1 MRGMNL
7 PPAPPPPP
15 PASKAASAPAKPAA
29 KGGFGRF
36 LRRWIFRLLML
47 GALLGGG
54 FYYANQQPALQPY
67 TQKIADAILP
77 PQFAPPTEESS
88 PTPQEDSADSKN
100 DFAAADSDSD
110 SADFESPLPDNIA
123 ADSKTE
129 SKSEE
134 MFLESPDSETERK
147 IATLQEA
154 VARLQLDGAAFN
166 ESVRRLDGARA
177 ESLDSA
183 DLQLQLIDL
192 RLRQSG
198 DTAAAVRDLL
208 PLRNAAGIDQ
218 QWLAAEI
225 ARLQNAPSKNTVAEA
240 LHSLVVAADSSF
252 SGPDF
257 QSDFAAADSEFQADA
272 ADSSALSRLQ
282 SSLFSLLK
290 IRRVHSAAAAPAQA
304 MRRLEV
310 LFLSGRR
317 LAYLRELESLESLSS
332 GSAGVAREIGALRQ
346 YGAPEYFLNLD
357 SRQ

>member
-1 MRGMNL
+1 MRDMNL
-7 PPAPPPPP
+7 PPAPPPPS

-67 TQKIADAILP
+67 TQKIAATILP
-77 PQFAPPTEESS
+77 PQFAPSMEESS
-88 PTPQEDSADSKN
+88 PPPREDSADSKN
-100 DFAAADSDSD
+100 DFAAADSD
-110 SADFESPLPDNIA
+110 FESPPPDDIA

-129 SKSEE
+129 SNSET

-272 ADSSALSRLQ
+272 DSSALSRLQ

-332 GSAGVAREIGALRQ
+332 GSAGVAREIGTLRQ

>member
-1 MRGMNL
+1 MRFIMRDMNL

-54 FYYANQQPALQPY
+54 FYYADQQPALQPY
-67 TQKIADAILP
+67 TQKIAAAILP
-77 PQFAPPTEESS
+77 PQFAPMTEESS
-88 PTPQEDSADSKN
+88 PPPREDFADSKN
-100 DFAAADSDSD
+100 DFAAADSD
-110 SADFESPLPDNIA
+110 FESPPPDDIA
-123 ADSKTE
+123 VDSKTE
-129 SKSEE
+129 SNSET

-154 VARLQLDGAAFN
+154 VARLQLDGAAVN

-272 ADSSALSRLQ
+272 DSSALSRLQ

-332 GSAGVAREIGALRQ
+332 GSAGVAREIGTLRQ

>member
-1 MRGMNL
+1 MRDMNL

-67 TQKIADAILP
+67 TQKIAAAILP
-77 PQFAPPTEESS
+77 PQFAPTMEESS
-88 PTPQEDSADSKN
+88 PPPREDSADSKN
-100 DFAAADSDSD
+100 DFVAADSDSD
-110 SADFESPLPDNIA
+110 SADFESSPPVDSI
-123 ADSKTE
+123 ADSE
-129 SKSEE
+129 SNSET

-154 VARLQLDGAAFN
+154 VARLQLDGAAVN

-257 QSDFAAADSEFQADA
+257 QSDFAAADSEFQTD

-282 SSLFSLLK
+282 GSLFSLLK

>member
-7 PPAPPPPP
+7 PPAPPPPS

-67 TQKIADAILP
+67 TQKIAAAILP
-77 PQFAPPTEESS
+77 PQFAPSMEESS
-88 PTPQEDSADSKN
+88 PPPREDSADSKN

-110 SADFESPLPDNIA
+110 SADFESPPPVDSI
-123 ADSKTE
+123 ADSE
-129 SKSEE
+129 SNSET

-154 VARLQLDGAAFN
+154 VARLQLDGAAVN

-272 ADSSALSRLQ
+272 DSSALSRLQ

>member
-1 MRGMNL
+1 MRDMNL

-67 TQKIADAILP
+67 TQKIAAAILP
-77 PQFAPPTEESS
+77 PQFAPTMEESS
-88 PTPQEDSADSKN
+88 PPPREDSADSKN
-100 DFAAADSDSD
+100 DFVAADSDSD
-110 SADFESPLPDNIA
+110 SADFESPPVDSI
-123 ADSKTE
+123 ADSE
-129 SKSEE
+129 SNSET

-240 LHSLVVAADSSF
+240 LHSLVVAADASF

-257 QSDFAAADSEFQADA
+257 QSDFAAADSEFQAD

>member
-1 MRGMNL
+1 MRDMNL

-15 PASKAASAPAKPAA
+15 SASKAASAPAKPAA

-67 TQKIADAILP
+67 TQKIAAAILP
-77 PQFAPPTEESS
+77 PQFAPSMEESS
-88 PTPQEDSADSKN
+88 PPPREDSADSKN
-100 DFAAADSDSD
+100 DFAAADSDFD
-110 SADFESPLPDNIA
+110 RADFESPLPDNIA

-129 SKSEE
+129 SNSET

-257 QSDFAAADSEFQADA
+257 QSDYAAADSEFQAD

>member
-1 MRGMNL
+1 
-7 PPAPPPPP
+7 
-15 PASKAASAPAKPAA
+15 
-29 KGGFGRF
+29 
-36 LRRWIFRLLML
+36 ML

-67 TQKIADAILP
+67 TQKIAAAILP
-77 PQFAPPTEESS
+77 PQFTPPMEESS
-88 PTPQEDSADSKN
+88 PPPREDSADSKN

-110 SADFESPLPDNIA
+110 SADFESPPVDSI
-123 ADSKTE
+123 ADSE
-129 SKSEE
+129 SNSET

-198 DTAAAVRDLL
+198 DTAAAVSDLL

-257 QSDFAAADSEFQADA
+257 QSDFAAADSEFQAD

>member
-1 MRGMNL
+1 MRDMNL
-7 PPAPPPPP
+7 PPTPPPPP

-67 TQKIADAILP
+67 TQKIAAAILP
-77 PQFAPPTEESS
+77 PQFAPPMEESS
-88 PTPQEDSADSKN
+88 PPPREDSADSKN

-110 SADFESPLPDNIA
+110 SADFESPPVDSI
-123 ADSKTE
+123 ADSE
-129 SKSEE
+129 SNSET

-272 ADSSALSRLQ
+272 DSSALSRLQ

-332 GSAGVAREIGALRQ
+332 GSAGVAREIGTLRQ

>member
-1 MRGMNL
+1 M
-7 PPAPPPPP
+7 
-15 PASKAASAPAKPAA
+15 
-29 KGGFGRF
+29 
-36 LRRWIFRLLML
+36 
-47 GALLGGG
+47 
-54 FYYANQQPALQPY
+54 
-67 TQKIADAILP
+67 
-77 PQFAPPTEESS
+77 
-88 PTPQEDSADSKN
+88 
-100 DFAAADSDSD
+100 
-110 SADFESPLPDNIA
+110 
-123 ADSKTE
+123 
-129 SKSEE
+129 
-134 MFLESPDSETERK
+134 ESPDSETERK

-257 QSDFAAADSEFQADA
+257 QSDFAAADSEFQTA

>member
-1 MRGMNL
+1 MRDMNL

-67 TQKIADAILP
+67 TQKIAAAILP
-77 PQFAPPTEESS
+77 PQFAPTMEESS
-88 PTPQEDSADSKN
+88 PPPREDSADSKN
-100 DFAAADSDSD
+100 DFVAADSDSD
-110 SADFESPLPDNIA
+110 SADFESPPVDSI
-123 ADSKTE
+123 ADSE
-129 SKSEE
+129 SNSET

-240 LHSLVVAADSSF
+240 LHSLVVAADASF

-257 QSDFAAADSEFQADA
+257 QSDFAAADSEFQAD

-332 GSAGVAREIGALRQ
+332 GSAGVAREIDTLRQ

>member
-1 MRGMNL
+1 
-7 PPAPPPPP
+7 
-15 PASKAASAPAKPAA
+15 
-29 KGGFGRF
+29 
-36 LRRWIFRLLML
+36 ML

-67 TQKIADAILP
+67 TQKIAAAILP
-77 PQFAPPTEESS
+77 PQFAPPMEESS
-88 PTPQEDSADSKN
+88 PPPREDSADSKN

-110 SADFESPLPDNIA
+110 SADFESPPVDSI
-123 ADSKTE
+123 ADSE
-129 SKSEE
+129 SNSET

-154 VARLQLDGAAFN
+154 VARLQLDGAAVN

-240 LHSLVVAADSSF
+240 LHSLVAAADSSF

-257 QSDFAAADSEFQADA
+257 QSDFAAADSEFQAD

>member
-1 MRGMNL
+1 
-7 PPAPPPPP
+7 
-15 PASKAASAPAKPAA
+15 
-29 KGGFGRF
+29 
-36 LRRWIFRLLML
+36 ML

-67 TQKIADAILP
+67 TQKIAAAILP
-77 PQFAPPTEESS
+77 PQFAPSMEESS
-88 PTPQEDSADSKN
+88 PPPREDSADSKN

-110 SADFESPLPDNIA
+110 SADFESPPPVDSI
-123 ADSKTE
+123 ADSE
-129 SKSEE
+129 PNSET

-154 VARLQLDGAAFN
+154 VARLQLDGAAVN

-225 ARLQNAPSKNTVAEA
+225 ARLQNAPPKNTVAEA

-252 SGPDF
+252 SGPDL
-257 QSDFAAADSEFQADA
+257 QSDFAAADSEFQAT

>member
-67 TQKIADAILP
+67 TQKIAAAILP
-77 PQFAPPTEESS
+77 PQFAPTMEESS
-88 PTPQEDSADSKN
+88 PPPREDSADSKN

-110 SADFESPLPDNIA
+110 SADFESPPVDSI
-123 ADSKTE
+123 ADSE
-129 SKSEE
+129 SNSET

-147 IATLQEA
+147 ITTLQEA

-177 ESLDSA
+177 DAFDSA

-257 QSDFAAADSEFQADA
+257 QSDFAAADSEFQTD

-282 SSLFSLLK
+282 GSLFSLLK

>member
-1 MRGMNL
+1 MRDMNL

-67 TQKIADAILP
+67 TQKIAAAILP
-77 PQFAPPTEESS
+77 PQFAPTMEESS
-88 PTPQEDSADSKN
+88 PPPREDSADSKN
-100 DFAAADSDSD
+100 DFVAADSDSD
-110 SADFESPLPDNIA
+110 SADFESPPVDSI
-123 ADSKTE
+123 ADSE
-129 SKSEE
+129 SNSET

-154 VARLQLDGAAFN
+154 VARMQLDGAAFN

-240 LHSLVVAADSSF
+240 LHSLVVAADASF

-257 QSDFAAADSEFQADA
+257 QSDFAAADSEFQAD

-332 GSAGVAREIGALRQ
+332 GSAGVAREIDTLRQ